1 MRQKVW
7 TISWAIWVVILLAG
21 NKVSAI
27 DFAQSWVA
35 EAGTVAALD
44 FPNVQS
50 YLTKSSTSDMRKK
63 ILQENGFLLKS
74 APKVLWLDIDSF
86 GKLQNMGNEALGA
99 NPELSVNWV
108 DKVSEAAIAQIS
120 LWQEGKYPN
129 QIAEFFLQQQWDAVV
144 VTNANRWR
152 IWTPI
157 FVHQGN
163 FNALDMAIRADI
175 LQEEIMPAL
184 LWPEAEGNLVLQVSG
199 VKDFNDLVNLQNNV
213 QRESV
218 FKPAKL
224 MRVYGEWAFFS
235 LDKSKKPE
243 LENFLKDSKNFSR
256 LKYVGTDKKYKERA
270 SKAVLFVLDWNRI

>member
-1 MRQKVW
+1 MRQKIW
-7 TISWAIWVVILLAG
+7 TIAWAILLAA
-21 NKVSAI
+21 KVSAV

-35 EAGTVAALD
+35 EAGTVAVLD

-50 YLTKSSTSDMRKK
+50 YLTKPSTSDMRKK

-74 APKVLWLDIDSF
+74 APKVLWLDVDSV
-86 GKLQNMGNEALGA
+86 GKLQNRAEVALGT

-108 DKVSEAAIAQIS
+108 DKVSEDALDHIS
-120 LWQEGKYPN
+120 LWQRGQHPN
-129 QIAEFFLQQQWDAVV
+129 QLAEFFLQQQWDAVV

-163 FNALDMAIRADI
+163 FSALEMAIRADI

-184 LWPEAEGNLVLQVSG
+184 LWPEAEGNLVIQVSG
-199 VKDFNDLVNLQNNV
+199 VKDFNDLIHLQNNV

-218 FKPAKL
+218 FKTAKL

-235 LDKSKKPE
+235 LDKSKKVE
-243 LENFLKDSKNFSR
+243 LESFLKDSKNFSR